1 MKSQTIFFIMTHYDR
16 SDNNTVCLCS
26 WIRHPINL
34 LEATSVVLELQAAVF
49 FQLDYFW
56 EEQFLQSSTFHNLC
70 VDMYFV
76 VVVFETANRQF
87 SYHCSHCSK
96 GRPRRFTVTSTKQ
109 LRWPESFNYRP
120 IWIDISSLIS
130 TRSTSFFDIFH
141 RLCVLIREGQRH
153 PREGLRQP

>member
-1 MKSQTIFFIMTHYDR
+1 MTVTQYA
-16 SDNNTVCLCS
+16 CLCR

-34 LEATSVVLELQAAVF
+34 LEATSVVLELQAVVF
-49 FQLDYFW
+49 FQLDYFR

-70 VDMYFV
+70 VDVYFV
-76 VVVFETANRQF
+76 VVDYETANRQF
-87 SYHCSHCSK
+87 SYHCSHYSK
-96 GRPRRFTVTSTKQ
+96 GHPRRFTVTSTKQ

-130 TRSTSFFDIFH
+130 TRSMSFFDIFH

-153 PREGLRQP
+153 PREGLQQP